1 MTYYYDEWAG
11 YFRWK
16 GSERDVDYN
25 TIFLNFKSTEL
36 WHFMGLLKW
45 QDILASTLSLIQ
57 GTDPLTYSFQHYTQ
71 FSETLNLILVKTII

>member
-36 WHFMGLLKW
+36 WHFMGLLK
-45 QDILASTLSLIQ
+45 
-57 GTDPLTYSFQHYTQ
+57 
-71 FSETLNLILVKTII
+71 